1 MGCLQAKRMACQ
13 GVALCGGWSV
23 IRPIGNGF
31 KRGPQAENP
40 DTRLAVRRRLVAG
53 IVAIAV
59 LSCVP
64 ACSRSSGP
72 HVHDLSGTV
81 TFDGEPVASGKMMFV
96 PDSQQG
102 NSGPAGHAEIRNGKF
117 DTRRSGRGTVGGPHV
132 VQIDGYSAEMETF
145 VDADAGEEVSLA
157 KPLFRRYEQR
167 VDLPAAR
174 SAMDFDVPASA
185 AVAIR

>member
-1 MGCLQAKRMACQ
+1 MGCLQAERMACQ
-13 GVALCGGWSV
+13 GAALCGRWSV
-23 IRPIGNGF
+23 IRPIGKDF
-31 KRGPQAENP
+31 KRVPQTESP
-40 DTRLAVRRRLVAG
+40 DAPLAVRRRLVAG

-64 ACSRSSGP
+64 SCRRSSGP

-81 TFDGEPVASGKMMFV
+81 TFDGEPVAFGKMMFV

-132 VQIDGYSAEMETF
+132 VHIDGYSAEMETF

-174 SAMDFDVPASA
+174 SAMDFDVPASSSSG
-185 AVAIR
+185 VR